1 MPWNPRTGFPLTW
14 RQIVRIIT
22 ASCILLIGFW
32 RDEVTEEEVI
42 RDLST
47 CLQLI
52 QLYKTRY
59 IKAAAQAEESI
70 IALAKVCCESNLEF

>member
-1 MPWNPRTGFPLTW
+1 
-14 RQIVRIIT
+14 
-22 ASCILLIGFW
+22 
-32 RDEVTEEEVI
+32 VTEEEVI